1 MKSIFSLLLLAS
13 ALTANAQ
20 QVNGT
25 FAKWND
31 CTPWLGTGV
40 SSKTV
45 GKNPAGWC
53 ISHIAGYYVPIL
65 DWQGSQSLGEET
77 TGQGGNKAVLLENK
91 VVFGVPAPAYLTLGT
106 TWNTASTS
114 KSYSD
119 GGTWGGISFN
129 FKPDA
134 ISFNY
139 KRSEADASKA
149 QPATVVAYLWKGT
162 FKQDEVPTNI
172 ATVSKRQGDTRHK
185 ETMVNR
191 DRSILNMSTDQGGN
205 VSEKGTLL
213 ASKVEK
219 ITNVTDKWINK
230 VVSIDYTNV
239 DETPDMFNIIFAA
252 NDYFGKKSDIVVGNT
267 FSVENVQLLYYHYL
281 KSVSYDGQKLTSTAS
296 DTLTFDMSTVEYDNT
311 KELACVKGGVGSTVD
326 APSYDKTTGKLTIN
340 VKGNDYAAND
350 KSITTY
356 TIQFKAP
363 EQDKVTTTLYKNS
376 LFVDPHAMG
385 TQQMTLDN
393 EIKLNYHEKSG
404 QYDLLLEN
412 FEFGGISVGDVLVEN
427 LTKTDVGTQTLF
439 TSENTP
445 VQINLMGKPTKV
457 LVNVNATVENGKMTA
472 NIQIPLSGSVD
483 DIDQLVNV
491 VFAPHYD
498 INASSGVVDIKES
511 GLANIT
517 MLRSFK
523 KGWNTVCLP
532 FTITSYDLTGG
543 DYYGDYMGTT
553 NAQSFVSSNQNSLTF
568 DAVKDDQL
576 EANIPYLV
584 YFSEDL
590 DYTDESPFYYGGKVE
605 VTNPT
610 PVEHSGFTF
619 VGNYEASKSMQGLYG
634 VASEGDVQKIML
646 GTASSTLPATCAYF
660 TTKNL
665 NANGLRI
672 CFDGGEVT
680 GINQVNGAQA
690 QSAGAVYNLQGI
702 KVSNHGTNNLP
713 AGLYIMQG
721 KKVIVK

>member
-1 MKSIFSLLLLAS
+1 MKKLYSLLLLAS

-25 FAKWND
+25 FTKWNN
-31 CTPWLGTGV
+31 CTPWIGTGV
-40 SSKTV
+40 SSTEV
-45 GKNPAGWC
+45 GRNPEGWC
-53 ISHIAGYYVPIL
+53 ISHIAGYNPGIIG
-65 DWQGSQSLGEET
+65 WQGSQSLGEET
-77 TGQGGNKAVLLENK
+77 TGQGDNKAVLLKNEK
-91 VVFGVPAPAYLTLGT
+91 VKGNPTPAYLTLGT
-106 TWNTASTS
+106 SWNTASTLAA
-114 KSYSD
+114 YSD
-119 GGTWGGISFN
+119 GGTWGGISFK

-172 ATVSKRQGDTRHK
+172 ATVYKKTDNRHK

-213 ASKVEK
+213 ASKIEK
-219 ITNVTDKWINK
+219 ITNVTDEWINK

-296 DTLTFDMSTVEYDNT
+296 DSLTFDMSTVEYDNT

-363 EQDKVTTTLYKNS
+363 EQDKVITTIYKNS

-385 TQQMTLDN
+385 AQQMTLDN

-427 LTKTDVGTQTLF
+427 LTKTDAGTQTLF

-445 VQINLMGKPTKV
+445 VQINLMGKPATV

-472 NIQIPLSGSVD
+472 NIQIPLSESVD
-483 DIDQLVNV
+483 DIAQLVNV

-498 INASSGVVDIKES
+498 INASSGVIDIKKS

-610 PVEHSGFTF
+610 PVEHNGFTF

-646 GTASSTLPATCAYF
+646 GTAGSTLPATCAYF
-660 TTKNL
+660 ATKNL

-702 KVSNHGTNNLP
+702 KVSNRGTNNLP

-721 KKVIVK
+721 KKVFVK

>member
-1 MKSIFSLLLLAS
+1 MKKLYSLLLLAS

-25 FAKWND
+25 FTKWNN
-31 CTPWLGTGV
+31 CTPWIGTGV
-40 SSKTV
+40 SSTEV
-45 GKNPAGWC
+45 GRNPEGWC
-53 ISHIAGYYVPIL
+53 ISHIAGYNPGIIG
-65 DWQGSQSLGEET
+65 WQGSQSLGEET
-77 TGQGGNKAVLLENK
+77 TGQGDNKAVLLKNEK
-91 VVFGVPAPAYLTLGT
+91 VKGNPTPAYLTLGT
-106 TWNTASTS
+106 SWNTASTLAA
-114 KSYSD
+114 YSD
-119 GGTWGGISFN
+119 GGTWGGISFK

-172 ATVSKRQGDTRHK
+172 ATVSKKTDNRHK

-213 ASKVEK
+213 ASKIEK
-219 ITNVTDKWINK
+219 ITNTTENWTNK
-230 VVSIDYTNV
+230 VVPIDYTNV

-296 DTLTFDMSTVEYDNT
+296 DSLTFDMSTVEYDNT

-363 EQDKVTTTLYKNS
+363 EQDKVITTIYKNS

-385 TQQMTLDN
+385 AQQMTLDN

-427 LTKTDVGTQTLF
+427 LTKTDAGTQTLF

-445 VQINLMGKPTKV
+445 VQINLMGKPATV

-483 DIDQLVNV
+483 DIAKLVNV

-498 INASSGVVDIKES
+498 INASSGVIDIKKS

-610 PVEHSGFTF
+610 PVEHNGFTF
-619 VGNYEASKSMQGLYG
+619 VGNYEASKSMDGLYG

-646 GTASSTLPATCAYF
+646 GTAGSTLPATCAYF
-660 TTKNL
+660 ATKNL
-665 NANGLRI
+665 KANGLRI

-702 KVSNHGTNNLP
+702 KVSNHGTNNLR

>member
-1 MKSIFSLLLLAS
+1 MKKLYSLLLLAS

-25 FAKWND
+25 FTKWNN
-31 CTPWLGTGV
+31 CTPWIGTGV
-40 SSKTV
+40 SSTNV
-45 GKNPAGWC
+45 GQNPEGWC
-53 ISHIAGYYVPIL
+53 ISHIAGYNPGIIG
-65 DWQGSQSLGEET
+65 WQGSQSLGEET
-77 TGQGGNKAVLLENK
+77 TGQGDNKAVLLKNEK
-91 VVFGVPAPAYLTLGT
+91 VKGNPTPAYLTLGT
-106 TWNTASTS
+106 SWNTASTLAA
-114 KSYSD
+114 YAD
-119 GGTWGGISFN
+119 GGTWGGISFKY
-129 FKPDA
+129 KPDA

-172 ATVSKRQGDTRHK
+172 ATVYKKTDNRHK

-213 ASKVEK
+213 ASKIEN
-219 ITNVTDKWINK
+219 ITNTTENWTNK
-230 VVSIDYTNV
+230 VVSIDYANA

-296 DTLTFDMSTVEYDNT
+296 DSLTFDMSTVEYDNT
-311 KELACVKGGVGSTVD
+311 KELACVKGGVGSTID
-326 APSYDKTTGKLTIN
+326 TPSYDKTTGKLTIN

-427 LTKTDVGTQTLF
+427 LTKTDAGTQTLF

-483 DIDQLVNV
+483 DIAQLVNV

-498 INASSGVVDIKES
+498 INASSGVIDIKKS

-605 VTNPT
+605 ATNPT
-610 PVEHSGFTF
+610 PVEHNGFTF
-619 VGNYEASKSMQGLYG
+619 VGNYEASKSMDGLYG

-646 GTASSTLPATCAYF
+646 GTANSTLPATCAYF

-702 KVSNHGTNNLP
+702 KVSNRGTNNLP

>member
-1 MKSIFSLLLLAS
+1 MKKLYSLLLLAS

-25 FAKWND
+25 FTKWNN
-31 CTPWLGTGV
+31 CTPWIGTGV
-40 SSKTV
+40 SSTEV
-45 GKNPAGWC
+45 GRNPEGWC
-53 ISHIAGYYVPIL
+53 ISHIAGYNPGTIG
-65 DWQGSQSLGEET
+65 WQGSQSLGEET
-77 TGQGGNKAVLLENK
+77 TGQGDNKAVLLKNEK
-91 VVFGVPAPAYLTLGT
+91 VKGNPTPAYLTLGT
-106 TWNTASTS
+106 SWNTASTLAA
-114 KSYSD
+114 YSD
-119 GGTWGGISFN
+119 GGTWGGISFK

-172 ATVSKRQGDTRHK
+172 ATVYKKTDNRHK

-296 DTLTFDMSTVEYDNT
+296 DSLTFDMSTVEYDNT

-363 EQDKVTTTLYKNS
+363 EQDKVITTIYKNS

-385 TQQMTLDN
+385 AQQMTLDN

-439 TSENTP
+439 TSKNTP
-445 VQINLMGKPTKV
+445 VQINLMGKPATV

-483 DIDQLVNV
+483 DIAQLVNV

-498 INASSGVVDIKES
+498 INASSGVIDIKKS

-543 DYYGDYMGTT
+543 DYYGDYMGTI

-610 PVEHSGFTF
+610 PVEHNGFTF
-619 VGNYEASKSMQGLYG
+619 VGNYEASKSMNGLYG

-646 GTASSTLPATCAYF
+646 GTAGSTLPATCAYF

-702 KVSNHGTNNLP
+702 KVSNRGTNNLP

>member
-1 MKSIFSLLLLAS
+1 MKKLYSLLLLAS

-25 FAKWND
+25 FTKWNN
-31 CTPWLGTGV
+31 CTPWIGTGV
-40 SSKTV
+40 SSTEV
-45 GKNPAGWC
+45 GRNPEGWC
-53 ISHIAGYYVPIL
+53 ISHIAGYNPGIIG
-65 DWQGSQSLGEET
+65 WQGSQSLGEET
-77 TGQGGNKAVLLENK
+77 TGQGDNKAVLLKNEK
-91 VVFGVPAPAYLTLGT
+91 VKGNPTPAYLTLGT
-106 TWNTASTS
+106 SWNTASTLAA
-114 KSYSD
+114 YSD
-119 GGTWGGISFN
+119 GGTWGGISFK

-172 ATVSKRQGDTRHK
+172 ATVYKKTDNRHK

-213 ASKVEK
+213 ASKIEK
-219 ITNVTDKWINK
+219 ITNTTENWTNK
-230 VVSIDYTNV
+230 VVPIDYTNV

-296 DTLTFDMSTVEYDNT
+296 DSLTFDMSTVEYDNT

-363 EQDKVTTTLYKNS
+363 EQDKVITTIYKNS

-385 TQQMTLDN
+385 AQQMTLDN

-439 TSENTP
+439 TSKNTP
-445 VQINLMGKPTKV
+445 VQINLMGKPATV

-483 DIDQLVNV
+483 DIAQLVNV

-498 INASSGVVDIKES
+498 INASSGVIDIKKS

-543 DYYGDYMGTT
+543 NYYGDYMGTT

-610 PVEHSGFTF
+610 PVEHNGFTF
-619 VGNYEASKSMQGLYG
+619 VGNYEASKSMDGLYG

-646 GTASSTLPATCAYF
+646 GTAASTLPATCAYF
-660 TTKNL
+660 TTKYL

-702 KVSNHGTNNLP
+702 KVSNRGTNNLP

>member
-1 MKSIFSLLLLAS
+1 MKKLYSLLLLAS

-25 FAKWND
+25 FTKWNN
-31 CTPWLGTGV
+31 CTPWIGTGV
-40 SSKTV
+40 SSTEV
-45 GKNPAGWC
+45 GRNPEGWC
-53 ISHIAGYYVPIL
+53 ISHIAGYNLGTIG
-65 DWQGSQSLGEET
+65 WQGSQSLGEET
-77 TGQGGNKAVLLENK
+77 TGQGDNKAVLLKNEK
-91 VVFGVPAPAYLTLGT
+91 VKGNPTPAYLTLGT
-106 TWNTASTS
+106 SWNTASTLAA
-114 KSYSD
+114 YSD
-119 GGTWGGISFN
+119 GGTWGGISFK

-172 ATVSKRQGDTRHK
+172 ATVYKKTDNRHK

-296 DTLTFDMSTVEYDNT
+296 DSLTFDMSTVEYDNT

-363 EQDKVTTTLYKNS
+363 EQDKVITTIYKNS

-385 TQQMTLDN
+385 AQQMTLDN

-439 TSENTP
+439 TSKNTP
-445 VQINLMGKPTKV
+445 VQINLMGKPATV

-483 DIDQLVNV
+483 DIAQLVNV

-498 INASSGVVDIKES
+498 INASSGVIDIKKS

-543 DYYGDYMGTT
+543 DYYGDYMGTI

-610 PVEHSGFTF
+610 PVEHNGFTF
-619 VGNYEASKSMQGLYG
+619 VGNYEASKSMDGLYG

-646 GTASSTLPATCAYF
+646 GTAGSTLPATCAYF

-702 KVSNHGTNNLP
+702 KVSNRGTNNLP